1 MKNRV
6 VTFEDFINEA
16 SLTGN
21 MEIKEFVNESTDSD
35 IKDFETKLAK
45 HDWYYEMSDDP
56 RSYKAGKAEEADIIA
71 HSDGII
77 YNTRLKP
84 IKQQSY
90 SLTINHNLS
99 SEQKHLLDYWLLRS

>member
-35 IKDFETKLAK
+35 MKDFETKLAK

-71 HSDGII
+71 SIKKIGKKAEDIYVKMYKKMFPDSKYTPRII
-77 YNTRLKP
+77 
-84 IKQQSY
+84 
-90 SLTINHNLS
+90 
-99 SEQKHLLDYWLLRS
+99 